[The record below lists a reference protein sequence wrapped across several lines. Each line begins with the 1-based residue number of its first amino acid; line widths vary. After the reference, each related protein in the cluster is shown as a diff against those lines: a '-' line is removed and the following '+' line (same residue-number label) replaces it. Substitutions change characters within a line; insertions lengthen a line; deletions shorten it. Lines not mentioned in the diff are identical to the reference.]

1 MYIYIYMCVCV
12 CVCVFGMNLFRSKKR
27 YIHQKRER
35 ENLEVFYLKWKYNM
49 YRGDCIFRISKKEV
63 SNFSLQVNCSQ
74 IPYLHR
80 AILNFKIKFAN
91 TTTTICI
98 QVSKRKISNFSLQV
112 NCWQILSHI
121 SIEQLWILKLNLQI
135 LQPLSFF

>member
-1 MYIYIYMCVCV
+1 MYIYIYIYVCLEWISLEV
-12 CVCVFGMNLFRSKKR
+12 NRDT
-27 YIHQKRER
+27 YIKRER
-35 ENLEVFYLKWKYNM
+35 ENLEVFSLKGKYNM

-74 IPYLHR
+74 ILSHISIEQFWISKLNLQ
-80 AILNFKIKFAN
+80 IL
-91 TTTTICI
+91 
-98 QVSKRKISNFSLQV
+98 QPLYVSKRKISNFSLQV